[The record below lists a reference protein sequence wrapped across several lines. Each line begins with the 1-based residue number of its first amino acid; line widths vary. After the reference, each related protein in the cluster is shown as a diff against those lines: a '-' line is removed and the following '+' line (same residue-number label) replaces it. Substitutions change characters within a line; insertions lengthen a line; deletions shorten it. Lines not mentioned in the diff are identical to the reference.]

1 MKNDKGLTI
10 ERDNRTVTYTQERLL
25 ENPALTGRTNINI
38 NINNINKR
46 NAEQE
51 KQEKKSSY
59 TVAEIIVLLIVLI
72 IVAIY
77 FLS

>member
-1 MKNDKGLTI
+1 MKNDKGQ
-10 ERDNRTVTYTQERLL
+10 TVKKDDETVASEQESLQ
-25 ENPALTGRTNINI
+25 ESYALTGRVNIND
-38 NINNINKR
+38 INKR

-59 TVAEIIVLLIVLI
+59 TVAGIIVLFIAFI
-72 IVAIY
+72 IVAVY

>member
-1 MKNDKGLTI
+1 MENDKGQTV
-10 ERDNRTVTYTQERLL
+10 ERNDETVTSTHKRPQESYARM
-25 ENPALTGRTNINI
+25 GRTNIND
-38 NINNINKR
+38 INKR

-59 TVAEIIVLLIVLI
+59 TVAGIIVLFIAFI
-72 IVAIY
+72 IVAVY

>member
-1 MKNDKGLTI
+1 MEENDKGQTV
-10 ERDNRTVTYTQERLL
+10 ERNDETVTFMHEKPQESYA
-25 ENPALTGRTNINI
+25 PTGRPNIND
-38 NINNINKR
+38 INKR

-59 TVAEIIVLLIVLI
+59 TIAGIVILLIAFI
-72 IVAIY
+72 ILALN

>member
-1 MKNDKGLTI
+1 MENDKGQTVERNDETI
-10 ERDNRTVTYTQERLL
+10 TSTHERPQES
-25 ENPALTGRTNINI
+25 NAPTGRTNIND
-38 NINNINKR
+38 INKR

-59 TVAEIIVLLIVLI
+59 TVAGIIVLLIAFI
-72 IVAIY
+72 IVALY

>member
-1 MKNDKGLTI
+1 MEENDKGQTV
-10 ERDNRTVTYTQERLL
+10 ERNDETVTFMYERPQESYA
-25 ENPALTGRTNINI
+25 PTGRTNIND
-38 NINNINKR
+38 INKR

-59 TVAEIIVLLIVLI
+59 TVAGIIVLVIAVI
-72 IVAIY
+72 MVVVY

>member
-1 MKNDKGLTI
+1 MENDKGQTVERNDETI
-10 ERDNRTVTYTQERLL
+10 TSTHERPQESYA
-25 ENPALTGRTNINI
+25 PTGRTNIND
-38 NINNINKR
+38 INKR

-59 TVAEIIVLLIVLI
+59 TVVGIVVLFIAFI
-72 IVAIY
+72 IVAVY

>member
-1 MKNDKGLTI
+1 MKNDTGQ
-10 ERDNRTVTYTQERLL
+10 TVKKNVETLASEQERLQ
-25 ENPALTGRTNINI
+25 ESYAPPGRVDIND
-38 NINNINKR
+38 INKR

-59 TVAEIIVLLIVLI
+59 AVTGIVVFLIALI